1 MASVMKLTSSAAGKL
16 VMRQGVLQALRGAAS
31 QVKLANAGEEV
42 SKSEAAK
49 SEEVQKKVT
58 TQEISEA
65 HDLYIHKTRD
75 ELKVSLENVHCNSL
89 QGDMVD
95 KLGPYLKTT
104 VTEEKVP
111 NVMFNHVAE
120 EVYLN
125 SLYMTFKKM
134 GYSCSFS
141 RYNGDKGV
149 ASFHKVNT
157 EEQSQSQTPK
167 YSFFRSGKPNVC

>member
-1 MASVMKLTSSAAGKL
+1 MKLASAGD
-16 VMRQGVLQALRGAAS
+16 
-31 QVKLANAGEEV
+31 
-42 SKSEAAK
+42 
-49 SEEVQKKVT
+49 EVQKTEEAPKKVT

-75 ELKVSLENVHCNSL
+75 ELKVSLENVHCNTL

-111 NVMFNHVAE
+111 NVMFNHIAE

-125 SLYMTFKKM
+125 SLYMTFRKM
-134 GYSCSFS
+134 GYTCSFS

-149 ASFHKVNT
+149 ASFHKANP
-157 EEQSQSQTPK
+157 EEESQSQPK

>member
-1 MASVMKLTSSAAGKL
+1 M
-16 VMRQGVLQALRGAAS
+16 
-31 QVKLANAGEEV
+31 KLANSGDEFSPVEEAP
-42 SKSEAAK
+42 K
-49 SEEVQKKVT
+49 T
-58 TQEISEA
+58 TTPQEISEA

-75 ELKVSLENVHCNSL
+75 ELKVSLENVPCNSL
-89 QGDMVD
+89 QGEMVD

-111 NVMFNHVAE
+111 SVMFNHVAE

-125 SLYMTFKKM
+125 SLYMTFRKM
-134 GYSCSFS
+134 GYTCSFS

-149 ASFHKVNT
+149 ASFQKVNT
-157 EEQSQSQTPK
+157 EEQAQREPPR